1 MMFRK
6 KKETVA
12 ENEKIRILFVDET
25 NELQS
30 QIAEFFLKELYG
42 DVYEVC
48 SAGAHFDHM
57 DCELISSMYQIGY
70 DIRQYRAK
78 DFRSKQ
84 ILKEYDYLVF
94 LQRETYDR
102 IKDIAP
108 YDCKKVMGKDF
119 GTRKDLKA
127 TDDKELFEAYTQLVA
142 QIKDWVQE
150 TFKDPSALEGM

>member
-1 MMFRK
+1 MFKRK
-6 KKETVA
+6 TEEKK
-12 ENEKIRILFVDET
+12 EKIRILFVDET

-42 DVYEVC
+42 DAYEVC
-48 SAGAHFDHM
+48 SAGARFDHM
-57 DCELISSMYQIGY
+57 DCEMVSVMYQNGY
-70 DIRQYRAK
+70 DVRLYRAK

-102 IKDIAP
+102 IKDVVP
-108 YDCKKVMGKDF
+108 YKCEKLMGKDF

-127 TDDKELFEAYTQLVA
+127 TDDKELYEAYTQLIANV
-142 QIKDWVQE
+142 KEWVE
-150 TFKDPSALEGM
+150 TAFKYPDRLEGILR